1 VTVCKSSVLPGVRR
15 STARRSTL
23 TRRFGVATEV
33 LRGSRAHRGC
43 WRADSQAWSDAPGF
57 AQEPRR
63 CVPGQKSRS
72 RKYLLPSGGT
82 VNVELRSRAIL
93 GSRRVRGQRNCADD
107 ASIPN
112 VYRHSGTHHEKIL
125 GELIDPGTA
134 NLLKSPVCIQQ
145 DPYARLKVNC
155 IRLVQLTIKRQDLS
169 STFGSEASQK
179 DAVA

>member
-1 VTVCKSSVLPGVRR
+1 MFGDRRHAAPHLPDDLESQLKSYAGVVL
-15 STARRSTL
+15 
-23 TRRFGVATEV
+23 TEDAGERI
-33 LRGSRAHRGC
+33 LKRGPMPPVSL
-43 WRADSQAWSDAPGF
+43 
-57 AQEPRR
+57 
-63 CVPGQKSRS
+63 KSRDAV
-72 RKYLLPSGGT
+72 YLVRNQEAVNTYYLPGGT

-93 GSRRVRGQRNCADD
+93 GSRRVRGQRKCADD